1 MLLNNKQV
9 DKKLQT
15 VEGLHGLEIQT
26 ANLILHR
33 KKHIQRLKKLKEYT
47 RMNKCTIRDKQIKK
61 LIGENHG

>member
-1 MLLNNKQV
+1 MSPKKV
-9 DKKLQT
+9 DRKLQT
-15 VEGLHGLEIQT
+15 VERLHGLELQT

-47 RMNKCTIRDKQIKK
+47 RMNKCTFRDKQIKK

>member
-26 ANLILHR
+26 ASLILHR
-33 KKHIQRLKKLKEYT
+33 KKHIQRLKKLKEYA
-47 RMNKCTIRDKQIKK
+47 RMKKCTFRDKQIEK